1 MLKGNDQ
8 MTLLLLIAY
17 LPEIWFIGTGLTFQA
32 IAWGVIATAITVFCL
47 YAEYFDSQKKD

>member
-1 MLKGNDQ
+1 

-32 IAWGVIATAITVFCL
+32 IAWGVIAIAITVFCL
-47 YAEYFDSQKKD
+47 YAEYFDAQKKD